1 MKRILTLA
9 LALILCVGCFT
20 GCFGGKKT
28 GGPSGDATVVTIWST
43 EAGAQAVWK
52 ELVDNWNNTTGK
64 EKNIYID
71 FQVATD
77 GQKVNVAIQN
87 DSLPNIFTVSGT
99 QLKKLILSEQIMAL
113 NDMPGGEEFLKE
125 FGQAG
130 ESGKNLK
137 DGKQY
142 SVYANVRTAGLIIN
156 EDLFKKAGIVDK
168 KGNAKAPK
176 TISEMKDA
184 AKKIAALGD
193 DYYGFIFPL
202 RAGLG
207 YTIDYQTS
215 TSFERI
221 GKENAAS
228 YIDLDKQEVHYDGY
242 KDRYQWLLD
251 WKKDDEKNAK
261 KKNYGG
267 LLFPGALEMENDPA
281 RSYFLSGTIG
291 MFPAISWDVG
301 VYTTQFVINSF
312 DWKVVE
318 FPLLDGHEH
327 TGNYWNQRGG
337 SFLIGKTAAN
347 KSKKDLEATMEVYK
361 FLFSLEVR
369 KTMFER
375 GMNISGKTDVLE
387 SVDKSKLHPQF
398 LKFAEFVDE
407 DRVYVSDEA
416 YVLEGESWK
425 VLFEKVWQGNLTL
438 DAAIKDYEKRS
449 TEALRKAIKDG
460 KYDVERQKRVN
471 QYIETGDTSIDVEKK
486 WD

>member
-9 LALILCVGCFT
+9 LAIILCVGCFEV
-20 GCFGGKKT
+20 CFGGKKT
-28 GGPSGDATVVTIWST
+28 SGPEKDDTVVTIWST
-43 EAGAQAVWK
+43 EAGAKAVWE
-52 ELVDNWNNTTGK
+52 ELVDNWNKTTGK

-71 FQVATD
+71 FQISTD
-77 GQKVNVAIQN
+77 SQKVDVAIQN
-87 DSLPNIFTVSGT
+87 DTLPNIFTVSAT
-99 QLKKLILSEQIMAL
+99 QLKKLILNEQIMAL
-113 NDMPGGEEFLKE
+113 NDMPGGEEFLKD

-130 ESGKNLK
+130 ESGKNMK

-156 EDLFKKAGIVDK
+156 EDLFEKAGIVDK
-168 KGNAKAPK
+168 KGKAKAPK

-215 TSFERI
+215 TSFEST
-221 GKENAAS
+221 GDKNVAT
-228 YIDLDKQEVHYDGY
+228 YIDLDKQEVHYEGY

-251 WKKDDEKNAK
+251 WKKDDEKNEK
-261 KKNYGG
+261 KKNYGS
-267 LLFPGALEMENDPA
+267 LLFPNALEMENDPA

-337 SFLIGKTAAN
+337 SFFIGKTAAN

-361 FLFSLEVR
+361 FLFSLDVR

-375 GMNISGKTDVLE
+375 GINISGKQT
-387 SVDKSKLHPQF
+387 F
-398 LKFAEFVDE
+398 LK
-407 DRVYVSDEA
+407 R
-416 YVLEGESWK
+416 
-425 VLFEKVWQGNLTL
+425 
-438 DAAIKDYEKRS
+438 
-449 TEALRKAIKDG
+449 
-460 KYDVERQKRVN
+460 
-471 QYIETGDTSIDVEKK
+471 
-486 WD
+486 